1 MEGFL
6 CSCVEDGL
14 EKGKLGAVILAK
26 RGYRNLGK
34 RLCVVGAVGELSTLG
49 DGFKAFLD
57 PLPAV

>member
-1 MEGFL
+1 M
-6 CSCVEDGL
+6 EDGL